1 MQIARRLPFAEWVPN
16 YDRSWFRSDLIAGL
30 TVWAL
35 VVPQAIA
42 YAQIAGLPP
51 QAGVFASF
59 AAPLGY
65 ALFGTSR
72 QLVCSPTSATAA
84 ISAALIAPVVI
95 DRPEDFAA
103 MSAALAIL
111 SGICF
116 FILGKLK
123 LGFISQFIASGV
135 QIGFLFGL
143 GMTIIVGQL
152 FAIFGIP
159 KADGP
164 FYRQA
169 WQLITNLDE
178 TSGWTL
184 VLGTTAFVAVFLLG
198 KKMPTVP
205 AALLL
210 VAISILVVTILD
222 LAEKGVAVVG
232 DVDRAF
238 PTPAIPM
245 VDIGTLLTLIPG
257 ALAIVVVGYSE
268 SISIAKRFADEH
280 HYQIQPDRELTALGI
295 SSALSGLFQGF
306 ITSGGASQSAA
317 NDRAGAKSQMSSIV
331 LGLLAALTSILLMP
345 LFKNLPVAV
354 LAAIVINAV
363 LDFVNIPAMRRL
375 SGLRR
380 ESFLLALLALIGVLV
395 LGILPGLLIA
405 VVISLLLLLSRIS
418 RPTLSTVAII
428 PGTDAVVAL
437 SSHPEAEQRP
447 GLLMLRPDLP
457 LLFTNASWIR
467 ENVVAAIEEASPQPT
482 VVVLDLED
490 SYNLD
495 IGGVE
500 ALEAIDRDLADRG
513 ITLWLSNFHVPAQEL
528 FDRSRAGK
536 SGRSIRIFP
545 SVRQVVQAFDDS
557 ENARETLDV

>member
-1 MQIARRLPFAEWVPN
+1 MQIARHLPGPEWLSN

-84 ISAALIAPVVI
+84 ISAVLVAPVVI
-95 DRPEDFAA
+95 DRPADFAA

-152 FAIFGIP
+152 FDIFGIP
-159 KADGP
+159 KTDGS
-164 FYRQA
+164 FYQQA

-198 KKMPTVP
+198 KKMPTLP

-210 VAISILVVTILD
+210 VAISILVVSVLD
-222 LAEKGVAVVG
+222 LAEKGVNVVG
-232 DVDRAF
+232 DVNRAF
-238 PTPAIPM
+238 PTPAIPN

-257 ALAIVVVGYSE
+257 TFAIVVVGYSE

-280 HYQIQPDRELTALGI
+280 HYRIHPDRELTALGI
-295 SSALSGLFQGF
+295 SSAMSGLFQGF

-363 LDFVNIPAMRRL
+363 LDFINVPAMRRL

-380 ESFLLALLALIGVLV
+380 ESFLLALLALFGVLV
-395 LGILPGLLIA
+395 LGILQGLLIA
-405 VVISLLLLLSRIS
+405 VAISLLLLLSRIS
-418 RPTLSTVAII
+418 RPTLSTVTII
-428 PGTDAVVAL
+428 PGTDAVVSI
-437 SSHPEAEQRP
+437 SSHPDAEQRP
-447 GLLMLRPDLP
+447 GLLLLRPDLP
-457 LLFTNASWIR
+457 LLFANASWIR
-467 ENVVAAIEEASPQPT
+467 ENVVSAIVQASPQPS
-482 VVVLDLED
+482 VVVLDLEG

-495 IGGVE
+495 ISGVE
-500 ALEAIDRDLADRG
+500 ALEAIHRDLADRG

-528 FDRSRAGK
+528 FDRSRAGT
-536 SGRSIRIFP
+536 SGSSIRIFP

-557 ENARETLDV
+557 ENAREPLNT